1 MVLYYYLKLIPLQV
15 FPQAVILTENPSVS
29 VISYMAVT
37 SSNTAD
43 FANDNDTSATA
54 AAESDGVGV
63 LEAAAADFEH

>member
-1 MVLYYYLKLIPLQV
+1 MVLYHYLKLIPLQV

-43 FANDNDTSATA
+43 FANDTSATA
-54 AAESDGVGV
+54 AEESDGVGV
-63 LEAAAADFEH
+63 LESAAADFEH